1 MGRGYE
7 QLTLEERHMLFRLH
21 EAGTAVGQM
30 ADRLGWHRSTIYRE
44 LSRSRKAD
52 GCQRPR
58 TALPAVTTQIGDD
71 RFTFFATT
79 FSERNFLELLR
90 AGYEDCVI
98 NAPALAYTRRHVL
111 AGPVIAQLEAHEC
124 KVFADQA
131 AWSARLDRLGIS
143 QLEVLRLLDPVEE
156 LAYLGTECERL
167 GARWPAPGATRVD
180 SRERREPFRFRAGR
194 RSRRRCGSL

>member
-1 MGRGYE
+1 
-7 QLTLEERHMLFRLH
+7 
-21 EAGTAVGQM
+21 M
-30 ADRLGWHRSTIYRE
+30 APICR
-44 LSRSRKAD
+44 
-52 GCQRPR
+52 RPR
-58 TALPAVTTQIGDD
+58 TALPGVTTQIGDD

-79 FSERNFLELLR
+79 FSKRNFLELLR

-98 NAPALAYTRRHVL
+98 NAPALAYTRRHAL

-131 AWSARLDRLGIS
+131 AWSAHLDRLGIS

-156 LAYLGTECERL
+156 LAYLGMECERL